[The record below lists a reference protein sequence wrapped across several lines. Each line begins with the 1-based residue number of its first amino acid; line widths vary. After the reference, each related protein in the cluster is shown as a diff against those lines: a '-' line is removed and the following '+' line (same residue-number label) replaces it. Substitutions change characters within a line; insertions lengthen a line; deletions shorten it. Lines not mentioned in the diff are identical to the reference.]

1 MTSMARAMEHSLFAR
16 RLCLT
21 PDMSHSSPIQY
32 RTNFAC
38 VSSLTG
44 PTYSDQPA
52 KLDQFAGPK
61 SSGAVFTLRPASALR
76 SPGPDG
82 GAWVHDVFAREVLAK
97 RFRLGGSSG
106 LTRVGLRLRGDLRLQ
121 RPSMYHQCP
130 SFA

>member
-1 MTSMARAMEHSLFAR
+1 MDPYNIGPISRACPVSPDRRTPTSR
-16 RLCLT
+16 R
-21 PDMSHSSPIQY
+21 SSINLQ
-32 RTNFAC
+32 
-38 VSSLTG
+38 
-44 PTYSDQPA
+44 
-52 KLDQFAGPK
+52 
-61 SSGAVFTLRPASALR
+61 SGAVFTLRPASALR

>member
-1 MTSMARAMEHSLFAR
+1 MDPYNIGPISRACPVSPDRRTPTSR
-16 RLCLT
+16 R
-21 PDMSHSSPIQY
+21 SSI
-32 RTNFAC
+32 N
-38 VSSLTG
+38 L
-44 PTYSDQPA
+44 PA
-52 KLDQFAGPK
+52 Q
-61 SSGAVFTLRPASALR
+61 SRRGAVFTLRPASALR

-82 GAWVHDVFAREVLAK
+82 GAWVQDVFALEVLAN